1 MDENQTLSPEAEAEE
16 LAEQAR
22 IRREKLAK
30 LAAEGNDPY
39 RKTKY
44 DVTARSD
51 EIKGDFAAFEGKE
64 VSVAGRLMSRRI
76 MGKQGVLLAHPRSE
90 RRHPALYHPPGRG
103 RGRVCGV

>member
-51 EIKGDFAAFEGKE
+51 EIKGARSTPSSSLAAPSTPSMKTT
-64 VSVAGRLMSRRI
+64 GRS
-76 MGKQGVLLAHPRSE
+76 
-90 RRHPALYHPPGRG
+90 
-103 RGRVCGV
+103 